1 MEFISKTS
9 RALECYKIIEEL
21 TPGESDSYDI
31 GFLFI
36 SSFNQVTVQ
45 EIVMLLRKRIKVQH
59 LIGCS
64 CAGVIGSEKEIER
77 KPATV
82 LILAKI
88 PKAKLIPFSLK
99 QTELEILNSSAEWYN
114 FFEIYPHEK
123 PVFVVFPDPFMF
135 DMNSFL
141 EKINRV
147 YSHCPVIGGVA
158 SGALKPGENTLIL
171 NDTQFDDGL
180 VGVILTGGVS
190 VETVVSQGCRPIGE
204 TFIVTKA
211 NANVIFE
218 LAGRPLLEVLQEIL
232 HKSPARDKLLA
243 QEAIFVGIA
252 MDEYRHEFKRGDFL
266 IRGLMGIDQN
276 TGAGAIA
283 DYIKPGQTVQFHVRD
298 ADAATEDLNELLS
311 AQQSKTK
318 EKPKGA
324 LVFSCNGR
332 GENLFREK
340 DHDIKLI
347 QQHLGPI
354 PAAGFFCAG
363 EIGPVCQNNFLHGF
377 TNSIALFYPK
387 S

>member
-9 RALECYKIIEEL
+9 RALECYQIVEEL
-21 TPGESDSYDI
+21 TPTTDFYDL

-36 SSFNQVTVQ
+36 SSFHKVAAE
-45 EIVMLLRKRIKVQH
+45 EIVMLLRKRINIRH

-64 CAGVIGSEKEIER
+64 CAGVIASEEEIER

-88 PKAKLIPFSLK
+88 PEAELIPFSMK
-99 QTELEILNSSAEWYN
+99 QTELEILNSSADWYN
-114 FFEIYPHEK
+114 FFEIYPTEK

-141 EKINRV
+141 QKINRV
-147 YSHCPVIGGVA
+147 YPHCPVIGGVA
-158 SGALKPGENTLIL
+158 SGAFQPGENTLIL
-171 NDTQFDDGL
+171 NDNQLDDGM
-180 VGVILTGGVS
+180 VGVIITGGVE

-211 NANVIFE
+211 QDNVIYE
-218 LAGRPLLEVLQEIL
+218 LAGRPLLDVLQEVL
-232 HKSPARDKLLA
+232 HQAPARDKLLA

-283 DYIKPGQTVQFHVRD
+283 DYVKPGQTVQFHVRD
-298 ADAATEDLNELLS
+298 ADAATEDLHELLS
-311 AQQSKTK
+311 AQQRKIQ

-347 QQHLGPI
+347 QQHLGPM

-363 EIGPVCQNNFLHGF
+363 EIGPVCKNNFLHGF

-387 S
+387 H